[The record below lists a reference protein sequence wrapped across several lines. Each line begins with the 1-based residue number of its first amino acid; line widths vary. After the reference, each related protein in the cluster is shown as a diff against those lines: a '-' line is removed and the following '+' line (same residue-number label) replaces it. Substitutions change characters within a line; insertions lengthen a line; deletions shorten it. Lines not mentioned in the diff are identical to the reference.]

1 MTAPVRIPPV
11 PASTCTIEPW
21 PTTTTASITIGNGNH
36 IIKSNLIANTV
47 YTTAWAPITPPE
59 PKLDAI
65 KCPSCGQGNVKKTEI
80 DGIVECAYCGR
91 QFTLRY

>member
-1 MTAPVRIPPV
+1 MGPVRISQPDRISIPSMFTSISSTSYTV
-11 PASTCTIEPW
+11 SIPAG
-21 PTTTTASITIGNGNH
+21 SITVSALPNYN
-36 IIKSNLIANTV
+36 NYV
-47 YTTAWAPITPPE
+47 TAWAPSTPPE

-80 DGIVECAYCGR
+80 DGIVECVYCGR

>member
-1 MTAPVRIPPV
+1 MGPVRIPSMDLPTV
-11 PASTCTIEPW
+11 SDVTVL
-21 PTTTTASITIGNGNH
+21 TTTLSSSSVCILPNYDNYI
-36 IIKSNLIANTV
+36 
-47 YTTAWAPITPPE
+47 TAWAPPTPPE